1 MLLLSIHTEPSQV
14 FKNFMSLNTDALL
27 DAALNLIIIV
37 AITFLVIKMGTFLA
51 RKIMVRVRG
60 DKALDHEDSLSAIVN
75 NIIKYGAIIVAAIL
89 IGDKVIGVNL
99 MGNMSFSVL
108 LGLLIEKAII
118 LLVIIVATK
127 MFIKVTTSAVKS
139 VMIRQKGDGAEKS
152 SMTVLFVNLIKYGTL
167 FIAALMIID
176 NVFGIKTSA
185 LLATA
190 GVASVALGFGAQS
203 LVQDVIT
210 GIFILME
217 NYYSVGDL
225 ITLDG
230 HIGTVEYLG
239 IRSTKIRTFNGDIY
253 NIPNGQVKTVLNH
266 ARGDRNIYLDI
277 PVAYEHTLEQVT
289 QVLELAFSTAEQ
301 KIENLASTPQ
311 VLGISKFADSCM
323 NIKITAV
330 CKEGMQ
336 YATERDLLGLIKKT
350 FDDNGIEIPYNKLVV
365 LPAKE

>member
-210 GIFILME
+210 GIFILM
-217 NYYSVGDL
+217 
-225 ITLDG
+225 
-230 HIGTVEYLG
+230 
-239 IRSTKIRTFNGDIY
+239 
-253 NIPNGQVKTVLNH
+253 
-266 ARGDRNIYLDI
+266 
-277 PVAYEHTLEQVT
+277 
-289 QVLELAFSTAEQ
+289 
-301 KIENLASTPQ
+301 
-311 VLGISKFADSCM
+311 
-323 NIKITAV
+323 
-330 CKEGMQ
+330 
-336 YATERDLLGLIKKT
+336 
-350 FDDNGIEIPYNKLVV
+350 
-365 LPAKE
+365 